1 MNTFFTADLHFNDYR
16 NFNHFGYGANY
27 KNQVDRDNDLIA
39 MWNSTV
45 RPDDIVYILGDYF
58 VFYYAYNTTNG
69 QIENT
74 TEAIAEQDKF
84 VDYTKRLNG
93 KKSIILGNHDNEIRR
108 YGSIRSFLTSQD
120 IYVYDYPIIFKN
132 WCILSH
138 EPMYVTPDMPY
149 INIFGH
155 VHNNQNYRT
164 FSSCGAC
171 VCWDRVRLIEWNELS
186 SEIDKLRKATNI
198 DVI

>member
-1 MNTFFTADLHFNDYR
+1 MNIFFTADLHFNDYR
-16 NFNHFGYGANY
+16 NFNHFNYSANY
-27 KNQVDRDNDLIA
+27 ENQVDRDSDLIA
-39 MWNSTV
+39 IWNSIV
-45 RPDDIVYILGDYF
+45 RPDDAVYILGDYF
-58 VFYYAYNTTNG
+58 VFYYAYKINDMHKINEATT
-69 QIENT
+69 
-74 TEAIAEQDKF
+74 EQDKF

-93 KKSIILGNHDNEIRR
+93 KKSIILGNHDNEIRK

-120 IYVYDYPIIFKN
+120 IYVYDYPIVFKD

-138 EPMYVTPDMPY
+138 APMYVTPDIPY

-186 SEIDKLRKATNI
+186 NEIDKLRKTTDT